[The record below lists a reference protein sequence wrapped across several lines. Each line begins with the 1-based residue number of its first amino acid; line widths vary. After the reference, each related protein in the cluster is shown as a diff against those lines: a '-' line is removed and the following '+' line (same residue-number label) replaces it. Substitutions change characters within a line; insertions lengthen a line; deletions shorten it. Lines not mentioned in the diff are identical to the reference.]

1 MKLTHI
7 KKIDILIIDA
17 QPLFREGLKRVLELD
32 STLQIVAE
40 GESGEQLL
48 PLFSQYQPDVVLM
61 EINLPPQ
68 TGIQAL
74 GELNQH
80 FPHSKVIVFTVVDD
94 FFYVSQA
101 IRAGASGYLLKE
113 MDSPSLIHAIK
124 AVVAGSHYLH
134 PKVTKDFIDEL
145 NKLALLDSEG
155 LFFQREVIHPYH
167 LLTRRECQALQLLA
181 DGHSNRTLGET
192 LEISEKTVKNHVSS
206 ILRKMD
212 LTDRTQA
219 VVTALKKG
227 WVELR

>member
-124 AVVAGSHYLH
+124 VVVAGSHYLH

>member
-124 AVVAGSHYLH
+124 VVVAGSHYLH

-145 NKLALLDSEG
+145 NKLALLDPEG

>member
-145 NKLALLDSEG
+145 NKLALPDPEG

>member
-145 NKLALLDSEG
+145 NKLALLDPEG

>member
-124 AVVAGSHYLH
+124 VVVAGSHYLH

-145 NKLALLDSEG
+145 NKLALPDPEG